1 MLLEGIVGF
10 AAIIAITVFVT
21 KFVLEA
27 MHLPVQSEAEWEI
40 ELAKRPDVGDVEMGN
55 LVR

>member
-1 MLLEGIVGF
+1 MLLEGIAGLL
-10 AAIIAITVFVT
+10 AIIAVTIFVT

-27 MHLPVQSEAEWEI
+27 MHLPVMSDQEWDI
-40 ELAKRPDVGDVEMGN
+40 VRAKRPDVGDVEMGN

>member
-10 AAIIAITVFVT
+10 AVIIAIAVFVT

-27 MHLPVQSEAEWEI
+27 MHLSVLSDQEWDI
-40 ELAKRPDVGDVEMGN
+40 ERAKRPDVGDVEMGN

>member
-10 AAIIAITVFVT
+10 ATILVITVLIT

-27 MHLPVQSEAEWEI
+27 MHLPVMSEQEWEI
-40 ELAKRPDVGDVEMGN
+40 EMSKRNTVYEDDVA
-55 LVR
+55 

>member
-1 MLLEGIVGF
+1 MLLEGIAGLL
-10 AAIIAITVFVT
+10 AIIAVTVFVT

-27 MHLPVQSEAEWEI
+27 VHLPVISEQEWEI
-40 ELAKRPDVGDVEMGN
+40 EQAKRPDVGDVEMGN